1 MTFLTI
7 PSQAVAPPGVT
18 PPGVGFLDWQAM
30 SWAQNPDQI
39 AQGLSV
45 TVVAGLQLRLA
56 AGLARVGGC
65 VFRNTAAADITASGL
80 IGSGS
85 RLDRLVLRLT
95 VSGGGSAIDIQPAII
110 QGASGATPALP
121 QPTQVLGGVWETPIA
136 WWRVTGNTITD
147 LTSEYYGPGKGA
159 SGSFYQLGPS
169 TITAAGGG
177 QGICDVNVPIVVTK
191 PGLMLIDCLT
201 YFRSTAN
208 NGTTGVAVW
217 ALFNSVAVSPVNQ
230 NGHTNPALAATPETR
245 WVPVAV
251 HGSIEVVPGTY
262 FGCQL
267 VALVAG
273 NDARFDNSSYH
284 WRQVT

>member
-1 MTFLTI
+1 M
-7 PSQAVAPPGVT
+7 T
-18 PPGVGFLDWQAM
+18 PPGVGFLDWQAT
-30 SWAQNPDQI
+30 SGAQNPDLI
-39 AQGLSV
+39 AQGLGVSV
-45 TVVAGLQLRLA
+45 FAGLQLRLA

-65 VFRNTAAADITASGL
+65 VFRNTSPADITASGL

-147 LTSEYYGPGKGA
+147 LTAEYYGPGRGA
-159 SGSFYQLGPS
+159 SGSFYAPS
-169 TITAAGGG
+169 AANAVVGGG
-177 QGICDVNVPIVVTK
+177 AIGVCDVNVPIVVTK
-191 PGLMLIDCLT
+191 PGLMLIDGLA
-201 YFRSTAN
+201 YFRSIPN
-208 NGTTGVAVW
+208 NGSTGVAVW
-217 ALFNSVAVSPVNQ
+217 AVFNGQAVSPIQQ
-230 NGHTNPALAATPETR
+230 NGHTNPLGAATPETR

-251 HGSIEVVPGTY
+251 HGSIEVLPGTY

-267 VALVAG
+267 IALASG
-273 NDARFDNSSYH
+273 GGSDARFDNCSYH